1 MKQKEIIMDK
11 FKKVAVTALGGALAA
26 STANAVDVS
35 VSGGSEIGWGTGTS
49 NHSASKASA
58 FGAGT
63 GVSFSAS
70 GDLDNGW
77 TVSTTHATSNAWALT
92 SSNIT
97 VDTGSMGKVRFNRI
111 GAASTNANDD
121 VLPTAWEEA
130 NDNADTSIRG
140 TALADNMTSGSI
152 SYMSPTI
159 DLAGGSVS
167 FTLDYDPAASS
178 GGGNPGAT
186 VARTAN
192 TGNGLA
198 YGATVSMGPLT
209 AHGGYAVTEST
220 KTDTGGDQGND
231 GKNIMVQVIA
241 DLGSVSIGAGE
252 WEMNGKDGATDYST
266 QGIGISFNVNDDLSV
281 SYGELEDTK
290 EADSAT
296 AAVAT
301 EVTSI
306 QVAYSMGSMAVKAKR
321 VETDNPYNQ
330 TTNNSTEH
338 TELSVSFSF

>member
-1 MKQKEIIMDK
+1 MDK

-35 VSGGSEIGWGTGTS
+35 VSGGSEIGWGTGSS
-49 NHSASKASA
+49 NYSASKASA

-77 TVSTTHATSNAWALT
+77 TVSTTHATSNAFALT

-97 VDTGSMGKVRFNRI
+97 VDTGSMGKVRFNRV

-140 TALADNMTSGSI
+140 TALADNMSSGSI
-152 SYMSPTI
+152 SYISPSI

-186 VARTAN
+186 IARTAN
-192 TGNGLA
+192 TGNGVA
-198 YGATVSMGPLT
+198 YGTTVSMGPLT
-209 AHGGYAVTEST
+209 AHAGYAVTETTLS
-220 KTDTGGDQGND
+220 KDESD
-231 GKNIMVQVIA
+231 GKNMMVQLIA
-241 DLGSVSIGAGE
+241 DMGAISIGAGE

-266 QGIGISFNVNDDLSV
+266 TGIGVSFNVNDDLSV

>member
-1 MKQKEIIMDK
+1 MDK

-35 VSGGSEIGWGTGTS
+35 VSGGSEIGFGTGSS
-49 NHSASKASA
+49 NYSSSKASA

-77 TVSTTHATSNAWALT
+77 TVSTTHATSNAFALT

-97 VDTGSMGKVRFNRI
+97 VDTGSMGKVRFNRV
-111 GAASTNANDD
+111 GAAATNANDD

-140 TALADNMTSGSI
+140 TALADSVSSGSI
-152 SYMSPTI
+152 SYISPTI

-186 VARTAN
+186 IARTAN
-192 TGNGLA
+192 TGNGVA
-198 YGATVSMGPLT
+198 YGTTLSMGPLT
-209 AHGGYAVTEST
+209 AHAGYAVVEST
-220 KTDTGGDQGND
+220 LSKDESD
-231 GKNIMVQVIA
+231 GKNMMVQVIA

-266 QGIGISFNVNDDLSV
+266 QGLGISFNVNDDLSV
-281 SYGELEDTK
+281 SYGELEDTM
-290 EADSAT
+290 EAIGAT

-301 EVTSI
+301 EVSSI